1 MIRLIT
7 PASPGAS
14 REMTIE
20 MDEPLYTRDIDLAPI
35 RNCRLAIVGYGN
47 HGRSHALCLRDSG
60 VSDIRIALR
69 DGSASRAK
77 AEADGFEVVSLP
89 EAAAWADAISLLAAD
104 EAHRKIWEDAILPH
118 RKPGQALIV
127 CHGFSIH
134 YDLIRPPA
142 DADVILAAAKGP
154 GGAVREEFEKGRGL
168 IGFWAVHQ
176 DASGRARELALAY
189 LAAIGSGEVGIFPTS
204 FREETVSDLF
214 GEQVVLVGGLVALAK
229 ASFERLVA
237 AGVSERMAYID
248 CVHEIKY
255 LADLI
260 QARGIAGMYEA
271 ISDTAEFGARQIED
285 RIAGPELKR
294 VFDEAMADIESDRF
308 ARKWVETHEAGR
320 AMVAERAAD
329 RALRIETVGAELR
342 NRIYGASK

>member
-1 MIRLIT
+1 V
-7 PASPGAS
+7 S
-14 REMTIE
+14 
-20 MDEPLYTRDIDLAPI
+20 EPLYSADIEMGPI
-35 RNCRLAIVGYGN
+35 RSCKLAIIGYGN

-60 VSDIRIALR
+60 ARHIRIALR
-69 DGSASRAK
+69 DNSPSRAK
-77 AEADGFEVVSLP
+77 AHADGFQVVSLS

-104 EAHRKIWEDAILPH
+104 EAHRMIWNESILPH
-118 RKPGQALIV
+118 RKPRQALIV

-134 YDLIRPPA
+134 YQLIQPPS

-154 GGAVREEFEKGRGL
+154 GGAVRAEYEKGGGL

-189 LAAIGSGEVGIFPTS
+189 LAAIGSGNVGIFPTS

-229 ASFERLVA
+229 ASFDRLVA

-260 QARGIAGMYEA
+260 QDRGIAGMYDA
-271 ISDTAEFGARQIED
+271 ISDTAEFGAREVED
-285 RIAGPELKR
+285 LIAGPELR
-294 VFDEAMADIESDRF
+294 GVFELAMADIESGSF
-308 ARKWVETHEAGR
+308 AKKWVDTYESGQAMQSQREADKTLPI
-320 AMVAERAAD
+320 EAAG
-329 RALRIETVGAELR
+329 EELR
-342 NRIYGASK
+342 SRLKRASK

>member
-1 MIRLIT
+1 M
-7 PASPGAS
+7 
-14 REMTIE
+14 
-20 MDEPLYTRDIDLAPI
+20 
-35 RNCRLAIVGYGN
+35 
-47 HGRSHALCLRDSG
+47 
-60 VSDIRIALR
+60 
-69 DGSASRAK
+69 
-77 AEADGFEVVSLP
+77 VSLA
-89 EAAAWADAISLLAAD
+89 EAAAWADAIALLAAD
-104 EAHRKIWEDAILPH
+104 EAHRSIWNEAIAPN
-118 RKPGQALIV
+118 RKPGQALIL

-134 YDLIRPPA
+134 YGLITPPD

-176 DASGRARELALAY
+176 DASGRARALALAY
-189 LAAIGSGEVGIFPTS
+189 LAAIGSGQVGIFPTS

-285 RIAGPELKR
+285 RIAGPELR
-294 VFDEAMADIESDRF
+294 SVFDDAMADIESDRF
-308 ARKWVETHEAGR
+308 AQRWVATYEAGD
-320 AMVAERAAD
+320 AMKAERARD
-329 RALRIETVGAELR
+329 RSLDIERAGAELR
-342 NRIYGASK
+342 HRIYSGSK

>member
-1 MIRLIT
+1 
-7 PASPGAS
+7 
-14 REMTIE
+14 MT
-20 MDEPLYTRDIDLAPI
+20 DALYTADIDMAP
-35 RNCRLAIVGYGN
+35 LKHWKLGLVGYGN

-60 VSDIRIALR
+60 AEQIKIALR
-69 DGSASRAK
+69 EGSPSRAK
-77 AEADGFEVVSLP
+77 AEADGFEVVSLA
-89 EAAAWADAISLLAAD
+89 EAAAWADAIALLAAD
-104 EAHRKIWEDAILPH
+104 EAHREIWTTAIAPN
-118 RKPGQALIV
+118 RKQGQALIL

-134 YDLIRPPA
+134 YGLIDPPA

-154 GGAVREEFEKGRGL
+154 GGAVRQEFEKGSGL

-176 DASGRARELALAY
+176 NASGRARELALAY
-189 LAAIGSGEVGIFPTS
+189 LAGIGSGNVGIFETT

-229 ASFERLVA
+229 ASYQRLVA

-260 QARGIAGMYEA
+260 QSQGIAGMYEA

-285 RIAGPELKR
+285 DIAGPELNAAFNK
-294 VFDEAMADIESDRF
+294 AMAAIEDGSF
-308 ARKWVETHEAGR
+308 ARKWVETYEAGN
-320 AMVAERAAD
+320 AMVED
-329 RALRIETVGAELR
+329 RARDKTLAIEAAGADLRSRLYR
-342 NRIYGASK
+342 ASK

>member
-1 MIRLIT
+1 
-7 PASPGAS
+7 
-14 REMTIE
+14 
-20 MDEPLYTRDIDLAPI
+20 
-35 RNCRLAIVGYGN
+35 VGYGN

-60 VSDIRIALR
+60 ARHLRIALR
-69 DGSASRAK
+69 PGSPSRAK
-77 AEADGFEVVSLP
+77 AEADGFEVVTVE

-104 EAHRKIWEDAILPH
+104 EAHRLIWTEAILPH

-134 YDLIRPPA
+134 YGLITPPA
-142 DADVILAAAKGP
+142 DADIILAAAKGP
-154 GGAVREEFEKGRGL
+154 GGAVRQEYEKGKGL

-176 DASGRARELALAY
+176 DASGRAKDLALAY
-189 LAAIGSGEVGIFPTS
+189 LAGIGSGNVGIFPTS

-214 GEQVVLVGGLVALAK
+214 GEQVVLVGGMVALAK

-271 ISDTAEFGARQIED
+271 ISDTAEFGAREIED
-285 RIAGPELKR
+285 RIAGPELRK
-294 VFDEAMADIESDRF
+294 VFDDAMADIESDRF
-308 ARKWVETHEAGR
+308 ARKWVETYEAGD
-320 AMVAERAAD
+320 AMKAARAAD
-329 RALRIETVGAELR
+329 KTLPIEAAGADLRSRL
-342 NRIYGASK
+342 YGADT

>member
-1 MIRLIT
+1 
-7 PASPGAS
+7 
-14 REMTIE
+14 MT
-20 MDEPLYTRDIDLAPI
+20 DALYNQDIDLSPI
-35 RNCRLAIVGYGN
+35 FDLKLALVGYGN

-60 VSDIRIALR
+60 AKTIRIALR
-69 DGSASRAK
+69 EGSPSRAK

-89 EAAAWADAISLLAAD
+89 EAAAWADAIALLAAD
-104 EAHRKIWEDAILPH
+104 EAHRMIWDEAIAPH

-127 CHGFSIH
+127 CHGFSVH
-134 YDLIRPPA
+134 YGLIEPPA
-142 DADVILAAAKGP
+142 DCDVILAAAKGP
-154 GGAVREEFEKGRGL
+154 GGAVRQEFEKGKGL

-176 DASGRARELALAY
+176 DASGTAKELALAY
-189 LAAIGSGEVGIFPTS
+189 LAGIGSGNVGIFETS

-214 GEQVVLVGGLVALAK
+214 GEQVVLVGGMVALAK

-271 ISDTAEFGARQIED
+271 ISDTAEFGAREIED
-285 RIAGPELKR
+285 KIAGPELKS
-294 VFDEAMADIESDRF
+294 VFDQAMADIETDRF
-308 ARKWVETHEAGR
+308 ARKWVETYEAGD
-320 AMVAERAAD
+320 AMKADRAAD
-329 RALRIETVGAELR
+329 KRLKIEAAGKDLRSRL
-342 NRIYGASK
+342 YGASD

>member
-1 MIRLIT
+1 
-7 PASPGAS
+7 
-14 REMTIE
+14 MT
-20 MDEPLYTRDIDLAPI
+20 DALYNLDIDLSPI
-35 RNCRLAIVGYGN
+35 FDLKLALVGYGN

-60 VSDIRIALR
+60 AKTIRIALR
-69 DGSASRAK
+69 EGSPSRAK

-89 EAAAWADAISLLAAD
+89 EAAAWADAIALLAAD
-104 EAHRKIWEDAILPH
+104 EAHRMIWDEAIAPH

-127 CHGFSIH
+127 CHGFSVH
-134 YDLIRPPA
+134 YGLIEPPA
-142 DADVILAAAKGP
+142 DCDVILAAAKGP
-154 GGAVREEFEKGRGL
+154 GGAVRQEFEKGKGL

-176 DASGRARELALAY
+176 DASGTAKELALAY
-189 LAAIGSGEVGIFPTS
+189 LAGIGSGNVGIFETS

-271 ISDTAEFGARQIED
+271 ISDTAEFGAREIEGK
-285 RIAGPELKR
+285 IAGPELKS
-294 VFDEAMADIESDRF
+294 VFDQAMADIETDRF
-308 ARKWVETHEAGR
+308 ARKWVETYEAGD
-320 AMVAERAAD
+320 AMKADRAAD
-329 RALRIETVGAELR
+329 KRLKIEEAGKDLRSRL
-342 NRIYGASK
+342 YGASD

>member
-1 MIRLIT
+1 
-7 PASPGAS
+7 
-14 REMTIE
+14 MTVE
-20 MDEPLYTRDIDLAPI
+20 TSEPLYTADIDIEPV
-35 RNCRLAIVGYGN
+35 RQCRLAIVGYGN

-60 VSDIRIALR
+60 VREIRIALR
-69 DGSASRAK
+69 DGSPSRAK
-77 AEADGFEVVSLP
+77 AEADGFEVIALP
-89 EAAAWADAISLLAAD
+89 EAASWADAISLLAAD
-104 EAHRKIWEDAILPH
+104 EAHRQIWSDSILPF
-118 RKPGQALIV
+118 RKPGQALIL

-134 YDLIRPPA
+134 YGLIEPPA
-142 DADVILAAAKGP
+142 DADIILAAAKGP
-154 GGAVREEFEKGRGL
+154 GGAVRQEYEKGKGL

-189 LAAIGSGEVGIFPTS
+189 LAAIGSGEVGIFPTT

-229 ASFERLVA
+229 ASYERLVA

-271 ISDTAEFGARQIED
+271 ISDTAEFGARQIEGK
-285 RIAGPELKR
+285 IAGPALKA
-294 VFDEAMADIESDRF
+294 VFDQAMADIESDRF
-308 ARKWVETHEAGR
+308 ARKWVETYEAGD
-320 AMVAERAAD
+320 AMRAERAAD
-329 RALRIETVGAELR
+329 RALPIEAAGADLR
-342 NRIYGASK
+342 RRIYGATK

>member
-1 MIRLIT
+1 MND
-7 PASPGAS
+7 A
-14 REMTIE
+14 
-20 MDEPLYTRDIDLAPI
+20 LYSNDIDLAPI
-35 RNCRLAIVGYGN
+35 LDLKLALVGYGN

-60 VSDIRIALR
+60 ARHLRIALR
-69 DGSASRAK
+69 PGSPSRAK
-77 AEADGFEVVSLP
+77 AEADGFEVVTVE

-104 EAHRKIWEDAILPH
+104 EAHRLIWTEAILPH

-134 YDLIRPPA
+134 YGLITPPA
-142 DADVILAAAKGP
+142 DADIILAAAKGP
-154 GGAVREEFEKGRGL
+154 GGAVRQEYEKGKGL

-176 DASGRARELALAY
+176 DASGRAKDLALAY
-189 LAAIGSGEVGIFPTS
+189 LAGIGSGNVGIFPTS

-214 GEQVVLVGGLVALAK
+214 GEQVVLVGGMVALAK

-271 ISDTAEFGARQIED
+271 ISDTAEFGAREIED
-285 RIAGPELKR
+285 RIAGPELRK
-294 VFDEAMADIESDRF
+294 VFDDAMADIESDRF
-308 ARKWVETHEAGR
+308 ARKWVETYEAGD
-320 AMVAERAAD
+320 AMKAARAAD
-329 RALRIETVGAELR
+329 KTLPIEAAGADLRSRL
-342 NRIYGASK
+342 YGADT

>member
-1 MIRLIT
+1 
-7 PASPGAS
+7 
-14 REMTIE
+14 MTDPE
-20 MDEPLYTRDIDLAPI
+20 TEPLYTADIDLAPI
-35 RNCRLAIVGYGN
+35 RTLRLAIIGYGN

-60 VSDIRIALR
+60 ATQIRIALR

-89 EAAAWADAISLLAAD
+89 EAAAWADAIALLAAD
-104 EAHRKIWEDAILPH
+104 EAHRLIWDEAIRPH
-118 RKPGQALIV
+118 RKPGQALIL
-127 CHGFSIH
+127 CHGFSVH
-134 YDLIRPPA
+134 YGLIEAPA

-154 GGAVREEFEKGRGL
+154 GGAVRQEFEKGSGL

-176 DASGRARELALAY
+176 DASGRARALALAY
-189 LAAIGSGEVGIFPTS
+189 LAGIGSGNVGIFPTT

-229 ASFERLVA
+229 ASYERLTA
-237 AGVSERMAYID
+237 AGVSPRMAYID

-271 ISDTAEFGARQIED
+271 ISDTAEFGAREIED
-285 RIAGPELKR
+285 RIAGPELRR

-308 ARKWVETHEAGR
+308 ARKWVETYEAGD
-320 AMVAERAAD
+320 AMVADRVAD
-329 RALRIETVGAELR
+329 RKLDIEKAGEELR
-342 NRIYGASK
+342 RRLSPATK